1 MSTDVCLFFPFPS
14 VCGVALCDFHDSTQ
28 CHACASC
35 TPAKA
40 SILVQESLSN
50 LTLELADSALIAQ
63 FGPNLLQLLILYLNL
78 RNDSIQRPTA
88 ARDSMSVTDYEA
100 N

>member
-1 MSTDVCLFFPFPS
+1 MSTDVFLFFPFPS

-63 FGPNLLQLLILYLNL
+63 FGPNLLQLLILYLL